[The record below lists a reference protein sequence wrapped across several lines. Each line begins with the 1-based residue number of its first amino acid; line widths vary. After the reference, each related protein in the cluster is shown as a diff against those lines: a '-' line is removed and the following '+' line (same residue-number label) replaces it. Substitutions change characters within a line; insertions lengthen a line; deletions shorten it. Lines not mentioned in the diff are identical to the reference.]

1 MSFPVSLVVQ
11 KFGGTSV
18 ADPDRIR
25 AVAEHVVRT
34 SRQGHEVVVV
44 VSAMGRTTD
53 DLLRLATEVSSR
65 PSGRELDML
74 LTAGE
79 RISMALLCM
88 AITDLGVPA
97 SVKGVWA
104 AAYFAWADAN
114 DIRMSA
120 WFDDVDG
127 PNDYRVV
134 GGGAGDTTIPAR
146 TDSR

>member
-1 MSFPVSLVVQ
+1 MNSPVSLVVQ

-53 DLLRLATEVSSR
+53 DLLRLATEVTTQ

-74 LTAGE
+74 LTSGE

-88 AITDLGVPA
+88 AIADLGTQAESLTGSQAGIVTDTDHGKA
-97 SVKGVWA
+97 KIIEGDRKSVV
-104 AAYFAWADAN
+104 
-114 DIRMSA
+114 
-120 WFDDVDG
+120 
-127 PNDYRVV
+127 
-134 GGGAGDTTIPAR
+134 
-146 TDSR
+146 